1 MDVKSYWQFFPL
13 KDNFSL
19 VCWLE
24 LPILDGT
31 ASSLQ
36 SLSPCNVS
44 TNYLFL
50 ISNTSVASDTGQI
63 VG

>member
-31 ASSLQ
+31 ASSYINFEIPTLF
-36 SLSPCNVS
+36 PC
-44 TNYLFL
+44 
-50 ISNTSVASDTGQI
+50 
-63 VG
+63 